1 MNLKGNNFIKCFT
14 AIKIHNS
21 EKGQSKILIKRSFW
35 LLSSIDICSIF
46 EASFILFIFLGKKKQ
61 PSTDSSEDISED
73 SSDSMDEEEEE
84 EDEEESGINELE
96 DNLESKDLCIEI
108 KIAKDEVHIRK
119 LKWNKGNL
127 EILG

>member
-1 MNLKGNNFIKCFT
+1 M
-14 AIKIHNS
+14 
-21 EKGQSKILIKRSFW
+21 
-35 LLSSIDICSIF
+35 F
-46 EASFILFIFLGKKKQ
+46 EPSFILFIFLGKKKQ

-119 LKWNKGNL
+119 LK
-127 EILG
+127 